1 MNKKNLEDLAFENP
15 NDFELGGKIR
25 EMANDADFEEEPK
38 EKNNWKELYA
48 RLAADFDNYR
58 KRTNKEKEELVN
70 RTINNM
76 LDPLMDI
83 DSDISIASLQIKDEG
98 IQMIVSKLGKFLS
111 SYGIESIQTDKH
123 DVDVHDVAAII
134 ESDQDTNSIVGV
146 VAKGYRKGDKII
158 RHPKVILSK

>member
-1 MNKKNLEDLAFENP
+1 
-15 NDFELGGKIR
+15 
-25 EMANDADFEEEPK
+25 
-38 EKNNWKELYA
+38 
-48 RLAADFDNYR
+48 
-58 KRTNKEKEELVN
+58 
-70 RTINNM
+70 
-76 LDPLMDI
+76 
-83 DSDISIASLQIKDEG
+83 
-98 IQMIVSKLGKFLS
+98 MIVSKLGKFLS